1 MASHE
6 GRSASTVRYEPDE
19 LPPWPLAVGLALQ
32 YSILALGGIVLTV
45 AIVLRSAESGE
56 AYLAWGAFGALMVC
70 GLASIVQVLRLGRL
84 GSGYVLIM
92 GTSGAFIAV
101 SVAALVQG
109 GPALLTTLVIVSSLF
124 QFLLAGRLSILRRII
139 TPTVAG
145 TVIMLIAVNVMPF
158 LFDFQDNVPPGASP
172 LAAPVTV
179 LATLIVTLAI
189 MLKFTGPV
197 RLWGPLIGIAAGCTA
212 ASFFGL
218 IDTTTLGQ
226 AAWVGVP
233 AAGWPGLGLDFSA
246 AFWAILPAYTFVTLV
261 GAIETVGDAV
271 AVQRVS
277 WREPR
282 ATDYRA
288 VQGAVAADGLGNL
301 LSGLFAT
308 VPNTTYSSSVS
319 IVEITGIAA
328 RRVGVCIGIIFCAL
342 AFLPKVT
349 ALLLIIPD
357 PVIGAY
363 AMVIIAVLFVLGTR
377 IVVQDGMDYRK
388 ATIVGVSFWVGAGF
402 QSGAISTEGLTP
414 FLQQM
419 LNNGMTSGGLTALA
433 LTAFMELTGPRR
445 VRMETALEV
454 GSLPKIQQFLESF
467 ANRKGLG
474 AETGLRLGHAAEET
488 LLLLIEDGEGEAS
501 AGPRRLRLTARTDSG
516 GVEMEFLAASGEG
529 NIEDRMAV
537 LGGHAAEE
545 PGEHEISLRLL
556 RHLATSV
563 HHHKYQDADIVT
575 VRVEAAAATG

>member
-1 MASHE
+1 
-6 GRSASTVRYEPDE
+6 
-19 LPPWPLAVGLALQ
+19 
-32 YSILALGGIVLTV
+32 
-45 AIVLRSAESGE
+45 
-56 AYLAWGAFGALMVC
+56 MVC
-70 GLASIVQVLRLGRL
+70 GLATIVQVTRLGRL
-84 GSGYVLIM
+84 GSGYVLVM

-101 SVAALVQG
+101 SVAALQQG

-124 QFLLAGRLSILRRII
+124 QFLLAGRLSLLRRII

-158 LFDFQDNVPPGASP
+158 LFDFQKNVPPGASP

-179 LATLIVTLAI
+179 LSTLVVTLAV

-197 RLWGPLIGIAAGCTA
+197 RLWGPLIGIAAGCVA
-212 ASFFGL
+212 ASYFDL
-218 IDTTTLGQ
+218 IDTTSLAQ

-233 AAGWPGLGLDFSA
+233 AAGWPGLGFDFGA
-246 AFWAILPAYTFVTLV
+246 AFWAILPAYTFVALV

-271 AVQRVS
+271 AIQRVS
-277 WREPR
+277 WREPQ

-288 VQGAVAADGLGNL
+288 VQGAVAADGVGNL

-328 RRVGVCIGIIFCAL
+328 RRVGVCIGLIFCGL
-342 AFLPKVT
+342 AFMPKLT
-349 ALLLIIPD
+349 ALLLVIPD

-377 IVVQDGMDYRK
+377 IVLQDGMDYRK
-388 ATIVGVSFWVGAGF
+388 ATVVGVSFWVGVGF
-402 QSGAISTEGLTP
+402 QNGEFSTAGLSP

-419 LNNGMTSGGLTALA
+419 LDNGMTSGGLTALV

-445 VRMETALEV
+445 VRMQTTLDV
-454 GSLPKIQQFLESF
+454 QSLPKIQQFLEDF
-467 ANRKGLG
+467 AGRKGLG
-474 AETGLRLGHAAEET
+474 SETALRLTHAAEET
-488 LLLLIEDGEGEAS
+488 LLLLIEQSGDDETSPE
-501 AGPRRLRLTARTDSG
+501 RRLRLTARAEG
-516 GVEMEFLAASGEG
+516 GGAEMEFLAAGGEG
-529 NIEDRMAV
+529 NIEDHMAV
-537 LGGHAAEE
+537 IGGHAAEE
-545 PGEHEISLRLL
+545 PGEQEFSLRLL

-563 HHHKYQDADIVT
+563 QHQKYQDTDIVT
-575 VRVEAAAATG
+575 VRVDAATAG